1 MAQGAHM
8 LKVDDVEREAEDVA
22 KKNFGAQNVVRV
34 MVKPMVDLDGDDA
47 WRVTIVI
54 DPRIVDSVS
63 GDSVLDNLIEIH
75 NRLALKGEERL
86 PFVEFAT
93 EEELAESDDPEP

>member
-1 MAQGAHM
+1 M
-8 LKVDDVEREAEDVA
+8 LQVDDIAREAEDVA

-34 MVKPMVDLDGDDA
+34 IVNPMVDLDGDDA

-54 DPRIVDSVS
+54 DSKIVDSVS
-63 GDSVLDNLIEIH
+63 GDMVLDNLIEIH

-93 EEELAESDDPEP
+93 EEELTESDDPEP